1 MRHAEGSHNIRIK
14 QGFGHVGV
22 HPSKWDQE
30 DMKKFFNFICTQDL
44 RDALLTEKGID
55 QCIEKQ

>member
-14 QGFGHVGV
+14 QAFGHVGGN
-22 HPSKWDQE
+22 PTKWDKE
-30 DMKKFFNFICTQDL
+30 EIKKFFNFICTQDL